1 MVVCKEL
8 ILKGKNKEKRLWCV
22 LSLRRFVK
30 ITLYVYRHKNRNLDK
45 EINFM
50 NAYTP
55 RLSTLWN
62 VFSLKNTTT
71 VYITIRHV
79 VDVNLFDNNFLNV
92 TKIKFSLD
100 SILKRKYKPKSKF
113 TKRTATYLYYISEL
127 RILHMQRVLAE
138 SFNVITRQA
147 WISRI
152 EISEI
157 Q

>member
-8 ILKGKNKEKRLWCV
+8 ILKGKNEEKRLWRV
-22 LSLRRFVK
+22 LRLRKFVK
-30 ITLYVYRHKNRNLDK
+30 IIIYVYRYKNENVEK
-45 EINFM
+45 EINFT
-50 NAYTP
+50 NAYT
-55 RLSTLWN
+55 T
-62 VFSLKNTTT
+62 LKNTTT
-71 VYITIRHV
+71 VYVAIGHV

-92 TKIKFSLD
+92 TKIKFPLD
-100 SILKRKYKPKSKF
+100 SILKRKHKPTSKF
-113 TKRTATYLYYISEL
+113 TKRTAMYLYYISEL
-127 RILHMQRVLAE
+127 RILQTQRVLAE